1 MGTKEAP
8 ACSTGMVAS
17 GEDEGNR
24 SLDRKG
30 DGSMVGGG
38 SLDESTCEV
47 KDETDGR
54 AEVAGEGRTA
64 LCFLLFALLPR
75 PCLLG
80 GVLSV
85 RCGVHEFVFRWRH
98 AIEHL
103 QQSETLVFTLLHF
116 LLVVL
121 LHAWMDWW
129 WDGVLELCLELCFGL
144 R

>member
-1 MGTKEAP
+1 
-8 ACSTGMVAS
+8 MVAS
-17 GEDEGNR
+17 GEDEGNC

-75 PCLLG
+75 PCPGKSLAASG
-80 GVLSV
+80 GSAAAGTDAGAASALDAPAGAALACSAA
-85 RCGVHEFVFRWRH
+85 C
-98 AIEHL
+98 
-103 QQSETLVFTLLHF
+103 
-116 LLVVL
+116 
-121 LHAWMDWW
+121 
-129 WDGVLELCLELCFGL
+129 
-144 R
+144 

>member
-1 MGTKEAP
+1 
-8 ACSTGMVAS
+8 
-17 GEDEGNR
+17 
-24 SLDRKG
+24 
-30 DGSMVGGG
+30 
-38 SLDESTCEV
+38 
-47 KDETDGR
+47 
-54 AEVAGEGRTA
+54 
-64 LCFLLFALLPR
+64 
-75 PCLLG
+75 
-80 GVLSV
+80 VLSV